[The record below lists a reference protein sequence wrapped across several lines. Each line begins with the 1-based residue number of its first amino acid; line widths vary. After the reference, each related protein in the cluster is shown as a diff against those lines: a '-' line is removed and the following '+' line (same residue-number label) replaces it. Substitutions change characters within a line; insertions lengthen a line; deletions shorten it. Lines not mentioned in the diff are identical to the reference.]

1 LAPEPLPVTSLY
13 AFRTPF
19 VHAKRQVLPQHCQM
33 LMFQKPCGQV
43 GPKELDSS
51 TETMPPAKPG
61 APVANV
67 ASRDLGSQQNRA
79 IGSNDER
86 NYREGQ
92 ALVKRLEK
100 KFGKPKALSDSRC
113 QTRQRRLLHA
123 QAKRAL
129 QSRTVLRQQLTKFC
143 SLNAEIEPPNW
154 INPRDQA

>member
-86 NYREGQ
+86 NYRVGQ

-100 KFGKPKALSDSRC
+100 KFGKPKALSI
-113 QTRQRRLLHA
+113 LA
-123 QAKRAL
+123 AKLARAVYFIL
-129 QSRTVLRQQLTKFC
+129 KRK
-143 SLNAEIEPPNW
+143 EPFN
-154 INPRDQA
+154 REQFFASS